1 MGRSSRNIWKQGIF
15 QPCLICGEYILF
27 FFWSPILYWHPVAS
41 QPGAA
46 PVPGAWWYCPYI
58 VEATSKDWKAHR
70 SRLAPSTDFS
80 GSLTAIPAIPLGIPW
95 TFPGYSMKQQS
106 VKSIYC
112 YTFVGKSEDES
123 RWLNPKDKYVN
134 NGLVKGACWTRATL
148 RQHEPRQLDHPPK
161 QTRFLTC

>member
-15 QPCLICGEYILF
+15 QPCLICGEY
-27 FFWSPILYWHPVAS
+27 FFWGSPILYWHPVAS

-58 VEATSKDWKAHR
+58 VEATSKDHCKAHR
-70 SRLAPSTDFS
+70 SRLPPSTDFS
-80 GSLTAIPAIPLGIPW
+80 GALMAIPGIPLGIPW
-95 TFPGYSMKQQS
+95 TCLGYSMKQQS

-112 YTFVGKSEDES
+112 CTFVGKSEDES
-123 RWLNPKDKYVN
+123 RWLNPKDKYIIKDWSM
-134 NGLVKGACWTRATL
+134 GLAGRRATL